1 MGLINPAKLVV
12 TGFEIKRSDSSF
24 ITKQVQTEIFKIIL
38 NGGKK
43 QDIMTYINKIKEDI
57 KNNVYNYDQIAIPK
71 GIGKDIDDYTKI
83 MPPQIKGIKYS
94 EKYLNIKFQPRSKIK
109 FIYVEVMPQPYPPTD
124 VVSFERKEQLPQNIQ
139 INWKRQLPV
148 LIDNQVERVL
158 EALGLE
164 GQSASLSG
172 W

>member
-1 MGLINPAKLVV
+1 
-12 TGFEIKRSDSSF
+12 
-24 ITKQVQTEIFKIIL
+24 
-38 NGGKK
+38 
-43 QDIMTYINKIKEDI
+43 
-57 KNNVYNYDQIAIPK
+57 
-71 GIGKDIDDYTKI
+71 